1 MRYLDILYVP
11 LQENLKEKFVNP
23 YSLHLDKTLAVDRIQ
38 EKVYITLYLLSTTV
52 YDQYECCGA
61 ASYLDWADSAWF
73 ASQLVAKVPDSCCK
87 SPGPGCGARDHPSN
101 IHYTGC
107 VHRCPSRD
115 ILPPPATGL

>member
-1 MRYLDILYVP
+1 MLHRRKILRRNLSILTAYIWIRLWRWTESRRRY
-11 LQENLKEKFVNP
+11 
-23 YSLHLDKTLAVDRIQ
+23 T
-38 EKVYITLYLLSTTV
+38 VYIMLYLLSTTV
-52 YDQYECCGA
+52 CDQYECCGA
-61 ASYLDWADSAWF
+61 ASYLDWADSAWS